1 MSATQR
7 NILVL
12 NPFGTDRYDDVI
24 TKMLDPVKLPDT
36 DFLVNHLEKG
46 PDYIDY
52 WTYKHFVVS
61 DVIDTV
67 YRAEKDGYSGVF
79 VACGYEP
86 GVRAAR
92 EVVDIPVVGALIPTV
107 LVAHQLGARFSVFYN
122 SRMSGINSWDIL
134 RSYGLTKQCV
144 SLKSIDLSLREILS
158 DPGMVD
164 KQVIKQSY
172 KAVEEGA
179 EVIILACT
187 IEAAYFTR
195 NVPANL
201 AQMVYLN
208 CNIIAFKYL
217 EMLVELHQKTGLKVS
232 RMGYYASPKEENRED
247 FEAFRALYGYE

>member
-7 NILVL
+7 KILVL

-24 TKMLDPVKLPDT
+24 TKMIDPVKLPDT
-36 DFLVNHLEKG
+36 EFLVTHLEKG

-52 WTYKHFVVS
+52 WSYNHLVVS

-92 EVVDIPVVGALIPTV
+92 EIVDIPVVGALIPTV
-107 LVAHQLGARFSVFYN
+107 LVAHQLGARLSVFYN
-122 SRMSGINSWDIL
+122 SRMSGTNSWDIL
-134 RSYGLTKQCV
+134 RAYGLTGQCV
-144 SLKSIDLSLREILS
+144 SLKSIDLSLREILK
-158 DPGMVD
+158 DPDLVD
-164 KQVIKQSY
+164 KRVIDRSY

-187 IEAAYFTR
+187 IEAAYFTG
-195 NVPANL
+195 NVPADL
-201 AQMVYLN
+201 AKMVYLN

-217 EMLVELHQKTGLKVS
+217 EMLAELHQKAGLKVS
-232 RMGYYASPKEENRED
+232 RMGYYASPIEGNRED
-247 FEAFRALYGYE
+247 FQAFRALYGYK